1 MLAFHCLCWLLL
13 QCILILVMFLFSHCL
28 CWVVINLIFDFN
40 ISLFMFTVC
49 TTIINYFDCSRVSIE
64 FLCLHICMSLSSLL
78 VWRTK
83 VDTRTGGWW
92 MSLESER
99 KDAKFVFCHSV
110 WISAG
115 ISGILWRRKRWQ
127 DLGESEI
134 QVPGPI
140 AVDEGRPSPTLLRER
155 QTVLLTGR
163 ASTIATNNGGQNPR
177 FQTPSVLVNLKP
189 LFPKKN
195 SLKVRRN
202 SRQTRIFTIENNSSD
217 YMQEQ

>member
-1 MLAFHCLCWLLL
+1 MLAFRCLCWLLL

-99 KDAKFVFCHSV
+99 KDAKFVFCHV
-110 WISAG
+110 RFLCLNFCRHFWHPVTQKALAG
-115 ISGILWRRKRWQ
+115 SG
-127 DLGESEI
+127 
-134 QVPGPI
+134 
-140 AVDEGRPSPTLLRER
+140 RER
-155 QTVLLTGR
+155 DPSARAHSSRWGEAIPYPLTWAADS
-163 ASTIATNNGGQNPR
+163 ASHRPR
-177 FQTPSVLVNLKP
+177 LYHCNK
-189 LFPKKN
+189 
-195 SLKVRRN
+195 
-202 SRQTRIFTIENNSSD
+202 
-217 YMQEQ
+217 